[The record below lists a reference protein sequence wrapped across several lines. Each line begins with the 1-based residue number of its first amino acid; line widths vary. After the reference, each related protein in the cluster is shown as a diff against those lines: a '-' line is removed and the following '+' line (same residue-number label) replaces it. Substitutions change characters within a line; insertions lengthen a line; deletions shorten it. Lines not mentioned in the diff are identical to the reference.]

1 MKLALKLPKKT
12 NNIIFG
18 NDSFE
23 IVNIF
28 KKNNIAY
35 KIYSE
40 KFVTVYFNARFILKY
55 IKMHIDDGLETLN
68 EMVEEKGLTTNTQLL
83 DTLI

>member
-28 KKNNIAY
+28 NENNIAY
-35 KIYSE
+35 KNKTFLQPKLFLIYN
-40 KFVTVYFNARFILKY
+40 KYRLIKVLKLQ
-55 IKMHIDDGLETLN
+55 KR
-68 EMVEEKGLTTNTQLL
+68 EEKINLFYL
-83 DTLI
+83 